1 MLGFPQTE
9 RGMDFIFVLM
19 DRFFRMAHFI
29 PYHKTS
35 GASYIANL
43 YFKEVVC
50 LHGILKTS
58 LQTGTPN
65 SIATLVGFLA
75 VVGTKLQCSSAYH
88 PQSDGQRQ
96 LIEA

>member
-1 MLGFPQTE
+1 
-9 RGMDFIFVLM
+9 MDFIFVLM

-75 VVGTKLQCSSAYH
+75 VAWDKVAMQ
-88 PQSDGQRQ
+88 
-96 LIEA
+96 

>member
-19 DRFFRMAHFI
+19 DRFLRMAHFI
-29 PYHKTS
+29 PYHKMSSTS
-35 GASYIANL
+35 YVANL

-65 SIATLVGFLA
+65 SIATLVDFLPTA
-75 VVGTKLQCSSAYH
+75 WDKVAMQ
-88 PQSDGQRQ
+88 
-96 LIEA
+96 